1 MIYVKHYL
9 LFSIVT
15 LGFLEAC
22 AASPESIAP
31 AYVSDM
37 TYQAWTCEQMA
48 QEQPRLSSA
57 LAAAYTQQSNARS
70 NDTIGVI
77 FLGLP
82 VSTLSGGNMAGE
94 VGRLKGELQAIQR
107 AATFKNCSL
116 PPIPAPS

>member
-1 MIYVKHYL
+1 MQVLRYL
-9 LFSIVT
+9 PAAALV
-15 LGFLEAC
+15 FLAAC

-31 AYVSDM
+31 FYVSEM
-37 TYQAWTCEQMA
+37 AYQAWSCEQLS

-82 VSTLSGGNMAGE
+82 VSTLSGSNIAGE
-94 VGRLKGELQAIQR
+94 IARLKGELQALQR
-107 AATFKNCSL
+107 ASTTRNCG
-116 PPIPAPS
+116 IPMPMPAEK